1 MNKDTNKQYDVEVTG
16 SSFEKL
22 RGSDKLRYTNF
33 ASMTQLD
40 DIVAE
45 DGTKEVLDI
54 TGYVQ
59 CHVINEKSDTPE
71 YDKLVLIGKDGQL
84 YITGSDSFTR
94 GFLEIHEALTQD
106 FIEDGV
112 PPAERVYP
120 ILAFKSPSK
129 NIKGK
134 TFLCCTVQ

>member
-1 MNKDTNKQYDVEVTG
+1 MNKDTNKHYDVEVTG

-22 RGSDKLRYTNF
+22 RGRDRLRYTNF

-40 DIVAE
+40 DIVGE
-45 DGTKEVLDI
+45 DGTKEVLGI

-59 CHVINEKSDTPE
+59 CHVFNEKSDEME
-71 YDKLVLIGKDGQL
+71 YNKLVLIGKDGEL
-84 YITGSDSFTR
+84 YITGSDSFTKE
-94 GFLEIHEALTQD
+94 FLEIYEALTQD

-112 PPAERVYP
+112 APADRVYP

>member
-1 MNKDTNKQYDVEVTG
+1 MNKDTNKQYEVEVTG

-45 DGTKEVLDI
+45 DGTKEALDI
-54 TGYVQ
+54 TGYVE
-59 CHVINEKSDTPE
+59 CHVHNDKSDTPE
-71 YDKLVLIGKDGQL
+71 YDKLVLIGKNGEL
-84 YITGSDSFTR
+84 YLTGSDSFKR
-94 GFLEIHEALTQD
+94 GFIEIFEALTDD
-106 FIEDGV
+106 FVEDGIA
-112 PPAERVYP
+112 PQDRVYS

>member
-1 MNKDTNKQYDVEVTG
+1 MSKNTNKQYEVEVTG

-33 ASMTQLD
+33 ASMIQLD

-59 CHVINEKSDTPE
+59 CHVLNEKSDTPE

-84 YITGSDSFTR
+84 FITGSDSFTR

-112 PPAERVYP
+112 APADRVYP

-129 NIKGK
+129 NVKGK
-134 TFLCCTVQ
+134 TFLCCAVQ

>member
-1 MNKDTNKQYDVEVTG
+1 MNKDTNKQYEVEVTG

-45 DGTKEVLDI
+45 DGTKEALDI

-59 CHVINEKSDTPE
+59 CHVFNEKSDTAE
-71 YDKLVLIGKDGQL
+71 YDKLVLIGKDSEL

-94 GFLEIHEALTQD
+94 GFLEIYDALTQD

-112 PPAERVYP
+112 APTERVYP
-120 ILAFKSPSK
+120 ILAFKFPSK
-129 NIKGK
+129 NNKGK

>member
-1 MNKDTNKQYDVEVTG
+1 MNKDTNKQYKVEVIG

-22 RGSDKLRYTNF
+22 RGGDKLRYTNF
-33 ASMTQLD
+33 AAMTQLD

-54 TGYVQ
+54 TGYVE
-59 CHVINEKSDTPE
+59 CHVHNDKSDTPE
-71 YDKLVLIGKDGQL
+71 YDKLVLIGKDGEL
-84 YITGSDSFTR
+84 YITGSDSFKR
-94 GFLEIHEALTQD
+94 GFIEIFEALTDD
-106 FIEDGV
+106 FVEDGIA
-112 PPAERVYP
+112 PQDRIYP

>member
-1 MNKDTNKQYDVEVTG
+1 MSKSTNINYEVEVTG

-22 RGSDKLRYTNF
+22 RGSDRLRYTNF
-33 ASMTQLD
+33 TAMTQLD

-59 CHVINEKSDTPE
+59 CHVHNEKSDTPE
-71 YDKLVLIGKDGQL
+71 YDKLVLIGKSGEL

-94 GFLEIHEALTQD
+94 GFLEIHKALTQD

-112 PPAERVYP
+112 APADRVYP

-129 NIKGK
+129 NVKGK
-134 TFLCCTVQ
+134 TFLCCAVQ

>member
-1 MNKDTNKQYDVEVTG
+1 MENQYSVEITG
-16 SSFEKL
+16 SSFEKM

-40 DIVAE
+40 EIVSE
-45 DGTKEVLDI
+45 DGTKEMLDI

-59 CHVINEKSDTPE
+59 CHVHNEKSDAQE
-71 YDKLVLIGKDGQL
+71 YNKLVLIGKDGQL

-94 GFLEIHEALTQD
+94 GFLEIFIALTQD
-106 FIEDGV
+106 FVDDGIE
-112 PPAERVYP
+112 PNERVYH

>member
-1 MNKDTNKQYDVEVTG
+1 MNKDTSKHYDVEVTG

-45 DGTKEVLDI
+45 DGTKEALDI
-54 TGYVQ
+54 TGYVE
-59 CHVINEKSDTPE
+59 CHVHNDKSDTPE
-71 YDKLVLIGKDGQL
+71 YDKLVLIGKDGEL
-84 YITGSDSFTR
+84 YITGSDSFKR
-94 GFLEIHEALTQD
+94 GFIEIFEALTDD
-106 FIEDGV
+106 FVEDGIA
-112 PPAERVYP
+112 PQDRLYP

-134 TFLCCTVQ
+134 TFLCCAVQ

>member
-45 DGTKEVLDI
+45 DGAKKILDI

-59 CHVINEKSDTPE
+59 CHVYNEKSDTPE
-71 YDKLVLIGKDGQL
+71 YDKLVLICKNGEL

-112 PPAERVYP
+112 APDERTYP

>member
-1 MNKDTNKQYDVEVTG
+1 MSKNTSKQYEVEVTG

-33 ASMTQLD
+33 AAMKQLD

-45 DGTKEVLDI
+45 DGTKEELDI

-59 CHVINEKSDTPE
+59 CHVFNEKSDTPE
-71 YDKLVLIGKDGQL
+71 YNKLVLIGKDGQL
-84 YITGSDSFTR
+84 FLTGSDSFTR

-112 PPAERVYP
+112 APADRVYP

-129 NIKGK
+129 NVKGK
-134 TFLCCTVQ
+134 TFLCCAVQ